1 MLLAPLSEFFG
12 RRPVYIVSFG
22 LSAIFQ
28 LPIALASNIETVM
41 ICRFLCGF
49 FGSAPLANTGGVVH
63 DLFGRDEG
71 GLAVGIYALSSTDG
85 PPLGNVVGVSHGRAS
100 DAFYI
105 ADLAGLSVG
114 MDRRGQGLAMALL
127 VQPDHPRLFLAR
139 DRFVHARNAID
150 DPRDEESEKV
160 EGTNGSR

>member
-1 MLLAPLSEFFG
+1 MRFSSVRRPRLILNPPQLGFASGPMLLAPLSEFFG

-28 LPIALASNIETVM
+28 LPIALAPNIATVM
-41 ICRFLCGF
+41 VCRFLCGF

-85 PPLGNVVGVSHGRAS
+85 PPFGNFVGVS
-100 DAFYI
+100 
-105 ADLAGLSVG
+105 
-114 MDRRGQGLAMALL
+114 RR
-127 VQPDHPRLFLAR
+127 
-139 DRFVHARNAID
+139 
-150 DPRDEESEKV
+150 
-160 EGTNGSR
+160 